1 MTVDEKLDL
10 IVNEISNINAK
21 LNGIDDRLNGF
32 DDKFD
37 ELQDDINIIKADVKT
52 IKKHVHFNRQT
63 ETDIIDY
70 IEKRVDEKLEQFK
83 QELHQSA

>member
-1 MTVDEKLDL
+1 MLEKQDL
-10 IVNEISNINAK
+10 QAISELIKSELQPINEQ
-21 LNGIDDRLNGF
+21 L
-32 DDKFD
+32 D

-83 QELHQSA
+83 QELHQTA